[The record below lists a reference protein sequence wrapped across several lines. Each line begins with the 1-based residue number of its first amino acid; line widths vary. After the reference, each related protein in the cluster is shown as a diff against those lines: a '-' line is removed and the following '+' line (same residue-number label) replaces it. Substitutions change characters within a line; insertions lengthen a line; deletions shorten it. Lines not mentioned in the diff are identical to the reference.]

1 MKKLIS
7 TVVVSGALLT
17 GCSFSSGSS
26 GSSDADKLTIEIFQG
41 KVEFKDQFEAL
52 AEKYEEENPDV
63 DIKITAVGG
72 GSDYAASL
80 KTKFASGD
88 EPEIFSIAGPTEAAR
103 YDEYLSD
110 LSDTKAAD
118 LALEGSLDPVT
129 KDGEVHGL
137 PFNQEGYGFI
147 YNKTVFKEAGIN
159 PDDILTYEDLESA
172 VKKLDS
178 QKDQLGL
185 EAVFAFPA
193 KEKWVPGNHLS
204 NVFLAPEFNQKVLEA
219 YNSESV
225 AFEKGDAFKRM
236 IDLQTA
242 YSVKPVLSLD
252 YSQQVE
258 EYFSLQKVAMIQQ
271 GNWIYP
277 SVQQMDEEFA
287 ENSMGILPIPVEG
300 SEGKLPVGIP
310 NYWAVNKNSDE
321 EVIQASKDFLD
332 WMYTSETGKE
342 AVLKDFK
349 FIPAYEGFDTSKI
362 ADPISK
368 EIYEYSS
375 EGNTTGWVFLGY
387 PGVWGDYLGG
397 NVQKYLSGEMT
408 WEELEEDSKKKWKEM
423 RQ

>member
-26 GSSDADKLTIEIFQG
+26 GSSDADQLTIEIFQG
-41 KVEFKDQFEAL
+41 KVEFKDQFEEL

-63 DIKITAVGG
+63 DIKITSVGG

-80 KTKFASGD
+80 KTKIASGD
-88 EPEIFSIAGPTEAAR
+88 EPEIFSAAGPTEAAR
-103 YDEYLSD
+103 FEQYLSD

-118 LALEGSLDPVT
+118 LALDGSLDPVT

-147 YNKTVFKEAGIN
+147 YNKKVFKEAGIN
-159 PDDILTYEDLESA
+159 PDEILTYEDLESA

-204 NVFLAPEFNQKVLEA
+204 NVFLASEFNQKVLEA

-225 AFEKGDAFKRM
+225 AFEKGDEFKRM
-236 IDLQTA
+236 IDLQA
-242 YSVKPVLSLD
+242 EYSVQPVLSLD

-287 ENSMGILPIPVEG
+287 ENNVGILPIPVEG

-310 NYWAVNKNSDE
+310 NYWAVNKNSDD

-342 AVLKDFK
+342 AVLEDFK

-375 EGNTTGWVFLGY
+375 EGHTTGWVLLGY

-397 NVQKYLSGEMT
+397 NVQRYLSGEMT
-408 WEELEEDSKKKWKEM
+408 WEELEEDSKKKWEELRK
-423 RQ
+423 